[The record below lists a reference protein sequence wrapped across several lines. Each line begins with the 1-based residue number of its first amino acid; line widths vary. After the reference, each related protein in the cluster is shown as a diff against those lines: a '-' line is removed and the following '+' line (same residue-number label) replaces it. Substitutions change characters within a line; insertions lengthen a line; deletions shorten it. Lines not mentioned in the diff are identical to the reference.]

1 MGPRWR
7 ASARFDSL
15 HNSKST
21 LSTLYAAAAAVYVAR
36 VRTRHRNF
44 LLGLLALVHLLALA
58 VGPFAHATTV
68 AAAAVS
74 AASMSEDCAGHGK
87 HSVAAAAQESAPAGS
102 PHDCCHATDCHGTCT
117 AAWLLPAANCDL
129 TFACAEPL
137 PPLALALNFV
147 ARSGEVFRPPI
158 V

>member
-1 MGPRWR
+1 M
-7 ASARFDSL
+7 
-15 HNSKST
+15 
-21 LSTLYAAAAAVYVAR
+21 YVAH

-44 LLGLLALVHLLALA
+44 LLGLMALVHLLALA
-58 VGPFAHATTV
+58 AGPFAHADMTRGATHAPATTV
-68 AAAAVS
+68 VS
-74 AASMSEDCAGHGK
+74 TASMSEDCAGHGQQ
-87 HSVAAAAQESAPAGS
+87 SLVAAEREPAPVHS
-102 PHDCCHATDCHGTCT
+102 PHDCCRATDCHGTCT
-117 AAWLLPAANCDL
+117 VAWLLPATNCDL